1 MARRKITASEM
12 AKIFN
17 EWDTDDDDMSEEED
31 ETIETSPATRGHIET
46 QSSESSDSDS
56 DFAGPTFE
64 SRPSSLDSVQ
74 AVGRDG
80 TLWTSA
86 SSCSGTPGRTA
97 THNVFKATPGCRPSV
112 SSSVASPYD
121 AWKHYVDESILRQIV
136 KYTNDEATRKGEE
149 NFSLTLS
156 ELEAFIALQYARGL
170 YGKNHPV
177 AFLWNSDHGINIFGK
192 TMARDR
198 FLKILRYIRF
208 DDKPRRLRNG
218 PSIDKFLP
226 IREVFEKFASNCQSK
241 FTCSY
246 SLTIDEQLLPMKSR
260 CRLITYMPNKPDKY
274 GMKFWLLVN
283 VETKY
288 VINIIPYLGAQERD
302 ERGDTP
308 LAESVVLKLIQPVRG
323 LGYNICCDNFFTSL
337 PLAHKLAAQHSTSL
351 IGTIRKNRRELCNSM
366 TEAKKGNTLRSS
378 FFWNEAF
385 KALFVNY
392 QTKERKSVCLLSTLH
407 SQPDVEESN
416 RKKPLMILFY
426 NKNKVGVDSV
436 DQMLRLYSTHSAS
449 RRWPIGVWSNVL
461 DIAVVNA
468 RVLFTH
474 ISNREMTRRSFLLEL
489 IEQLR
494 SSYVFPRNREESTQP
509 ALSLP
514 RAIQKRRKCHA
525 SRCQNATV
533 FTCQTC
539 KKPTCGTCAEPQ
551 SKVIYVSCA
560 NCQ

>member
-17 EWDTDDDDMSEEED
+17 EWDTDDDISEEDD
-31 ETIETSPATRGHIET
+31 ETIPVTGNVQSDSSDCESDISDFDLPETSSQAKP
-46 QSSESSDSDS
+46 SFSES
-56 DFAGPTFE
+56 
-64 SRPSSLDSVQ
+64 VK

-86 SSCSGTPGRTA
+86 SSCSGTPGRTSA
-97 THNVFKATPGCRPSV
+97 CNIFKPTPGCRSSV

-121 AWKHYVDESILRQIV
+121 AWKHYIDESILRQIV
-136 KYTNDEATRKGEE
+136 KYTNDEATRRGEE
-149 NFSLTLS
+149 NFSLTLP

-177 AFLWNSDHGINIFGK
+177 SFLWNTEHGISLFGK

-198 FLKILRYIRF
+198 FLKILKYIRF
-208 DDKPRRLRNG
+208 DDKPKRLRNAG
-218 PSIDKFLP
+218 SNKDKFLP
-226 IREVFEKFASNCQSK
+226 IREVFERFSSNCQSK
-241 FTCSY
+241 FTCTY

-274 GMKFWLLVN
+274 GIKFWLLVN

-288 VINIIPYLGAQERD
+288 VINIIPYLGAQERN

-308 LAESVVLKLIQPVRG
+308 LAECVVLKLIQPVRG
-323 LGYNICCDNFFTSL
+323 QGYNICCDNFFTSL
-337 PLAHKLAAQHSTSL
+337 PLARKLATQHSTSL
-351 IGTIRKNRRELCNSM
+351 VGTIRKNRRELCDAM
-366 TEAKKGNTLRSS
+366 TDTKKGNTLNSS
-378 FFWNEAF
+378 FFWNEAS

-407 SQPDVEESN
+407 SRPDVEGSD

-449 RRWPIGVWSNVL
+449 RRWPMGVWSNVL
-461 DIAVVNA
+461 DIAVINA
-468 RVLFTH
+468 RVLFMH
-474 ISNREMTRRSFLLEL
+474 IFNRKNYSQILSTRTDRTTAFLIRVPWE
-489 IEQLR
+489 
-494 SSYVFPRNREESTQP
+494 
-509 ALSLP
+509 
-514 RAIQKRRKCHA
+514 
-525 SRCQNATV
+525 
-533 FTCQTC
+533 
-539 KKPTCGTCAEPQ
+539 
-551 SKVIYVSCA
+551 
-560 NCQ
+560 